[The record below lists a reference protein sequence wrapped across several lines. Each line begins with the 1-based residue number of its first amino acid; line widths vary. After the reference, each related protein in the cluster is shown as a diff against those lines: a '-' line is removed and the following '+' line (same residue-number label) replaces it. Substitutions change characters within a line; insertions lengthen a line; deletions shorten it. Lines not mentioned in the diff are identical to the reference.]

1 MKTSS
6 FGRRLES
13 DRAARRAGRSSRR
26 RPLVLEA
33 LEGRVVMSLT
43 PQMVLDIFPGAPTSY
58 PAEVVAIGS
67 TAYFTADDG
76 VHGQELWK
84 SDGTA
89 AGTTLVKDIYPGGT
103 LLDFY
108 GYTPNNGSPRSLEN
122 VNGVL
127 FFRARD
133 GVHGEELWKSD
144 GTAEGTLMV
153 SDIVPGGSPSYPDGL
168 TNVNGTLFFT
178 AAEGEHGRE
187 LWKSDG
193 TAAGTTLVKD
203 IYPGTSRTGDSYYGY
218 FDVINSGSPRSLTN
232 VNGTLFF
239 TAEDGVNGGELW
251 KSDGTA
257 AGTTIVK
264 DINPGLSGANPYGL
278 TNVGGTLFFSADDG
292 AYGRELWK
300 SDGTA
305 AGTTMVK
312 DINPGLSGANPSGL
326 TNVGGTL
333 FFSAD
338 GGVYGRELW
347 QSDGTAAGTTMV
359 GDINPGM
366 SHSYPQGLTDVNGR
380 LFFTADDGAYGHE
393 VWTLAEGT
401 TRVVTPAVS
410 GFPATITAG
419 VSGGFTV
426 TARNA
431 DGTTDA
437 GFRGIVRFS
446 SSDPQAVLPA
456 DYTFTAAD
464 AGTRT
469 FAATLK
475 TAGGQSI
482 TATVLG
488 SDGGTATQS
497 GIAVNPAAAS
507 RFSVAGFPTPATAG
521 VAGTLTVTALD
532 PYGDRATGYQGT
544 VRLGS
549 SDATAALPGNYAF
562 TAADAGMHTFAA
574 TLKKAGTQSLTA
586 TDTVSA
592 AIVGTQTGIQVNPAA
607 ASRLV
612 LGAPASVK
620 VKSQFNLTVT
630 VVDAYGNVVA
640 DFRGT
645 LAFASS
651 DPTASLPG
659 SYTFTAA
666 DGGVHTFTRLV
677 LKKRGRQTIKVT
689 DTRNG
694 SLTDSA
700 IIDVL

>member
-1 MKTSS
+1 
-6 FGRRLES
+6 
-13 DRAARRAGRSSRR
+13 
-26 RPLVLEA
+26 
-33 LEGRVVMSLT
+33 
-43 PQMVLDIFPGAPTSY
+43 
-58 PAEVVAIGS
+58 
-67 TAYFTADDG
+67 
-76 VHGQELWK
+76 
-84 SDGTA
+84 
-89 AGTTLVKDIYPGGT
+89 
-103 LLDFY
+103 
-108 GYTPNNGSPRSLEN
+108 
-122 VNGVL
+122 
-127 FFRARD
+127 
-133 GVHGEELWKSD
+133 
-144 GTAEGTLMV
+144 
-153 SDIVPGGSPSYPDGL
+153 
-168 TNVNGTLFFT
+168 
-178 AAEGEHGRE
+178 
-187 LWKSDG
+187 
-193 TAAGTTLVKD
+193 
-203 IYPGTSRTGDSYYGY
+203 
-218 FDVINSGSPRSLTN
+218 
-232 VNGTLFF
+232 
-239 TAEDGVNGGELW
+239 
-251 KSDGTA
+251 
-257 AGTTIVK
+257 
-264 DINPGLSGANPYGL
+264 
-278 TNVGGTLFFSADDG
+278 
-292 AYGRELWK
+292 
-300 SDGTA
+300 
-305 AGTTMVK
+305 
-312 DINPGLSGANPSGL
+312 
-326 TNVGGTL
+326 
-333 FFSAD
+333 
-338 GGVYGRELW
+338 LW

-431 DGTTDA
+431 DGTTDT